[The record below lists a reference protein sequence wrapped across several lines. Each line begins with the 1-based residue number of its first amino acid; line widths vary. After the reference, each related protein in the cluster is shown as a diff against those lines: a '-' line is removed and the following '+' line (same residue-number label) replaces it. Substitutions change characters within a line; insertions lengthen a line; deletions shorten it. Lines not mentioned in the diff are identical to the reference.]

1 MSGEEL
7 EKAKARL
14 FAALR
19 KRIPAPCVIDAMEK
33 VPRELF
39 VPESRRPH
47 SYDDTPLP
55 IGEDQTV
62 SQPHI
67 VAVMTHALELKPDD
81 RVLEVGA
88 GSGYQAAVLSL
99 LVREVLS
106 VERIPSLAK
115 GAGERLASLGYG
127 NVEVRLAGKAL
138 GCPEEAPFDA
148 IMVTAAAP
156 SLPRSLLEQM
166 AEGGRMVIPAGSQQE
181 QSLIKVVRSGNKYTI
196 TNLGPCRFVPL
207 MGKGAWDAD

>member
-1 MSGEEL
+1 MSSEL
-7 EKAKARL
+7 EKAKASL

-19 KRIPAPCVIDAMEK
+19 RRIPSGSVIDAMEA

-39 VPESRRPH
+39 VPESRRH
-47 SYDDTPLP
+47 QSYEDIPLP

-67 VAVMTHALELKPDD
+67 VAIMTHALDLRPED

-99 LVREVLS
+99 LARQVLS

-115 GAGERLASLGYG
+115 RAGELLTSLGYS

-148 IMVTAAAP
+148 IAVTAAAP
-156 SLPRSLLEQM
+156 TLPRTLMEQL
-166 AEGGRMVIPAGSQQE
+166 ADGGRMVIPAGSHKE
-181 QSLIKVVRSGNKYTI
+181 QNLIRVERSGNKYSI
-196 TNLGPCRFVPL
+196 SNLGPCRFVLL
-207 MGKGAWDAD
+207 MGEGAWDHD